1 MAKEATK
8 TYNSWDEVW
17 EASFTSDEK
26 SEIKASITD
35 LFSGEYVD
43 DNDILDMVTS
53 YYELEDTLEVPDI
66 VDEVPAHT
74 RANFLWALD
83 I

>member
-74 RANFLWALD
+74 RANFLWVLD